1 MTRPFRYLRLEHAL
15 EIADQLGVPEVR
27 DIGLLD
33 AAIHRP
39 AASAFGQ
46 DAYPTLLD
54 KAAALFESLVRNHP
68 LVDGNKR
75 LAWTMTV
82 VFLGFNDVELTRPT
96 DDDVYTF
103 VVAAAAGEQALPD
116 IRGFLAAMVA
126 DG

>member
-1 MTRPFRYLRLEHAL
+1 MNPPVRYLRLEHAL

-46 DAYPTLLD
+46 DAYPTVLD

-75 LAWTMTV
+75 LAWTTTV
-82 VFLGFNDVELTRPT
+82 VFLRLNEVGLTRPT
-96 DDDVYTF
+96 DDDVYDF
-103 VVAAAAGEQALPD
+103 VLAAAAGDRDLPA
-116 IRGFLAAMVA
+116 IRSFLSAMVA